1 MMIENKKMKE
11 IDKWL
16 AQFKKIIEIQFNQLD
31 QLLATIKKK
40 KNGQ

>member
-1 MMIENKKMKE
+1 MIENKKMKD

-40 KNGQ
+40 KNGK

>member
-1 MMIENKKMKE
+1 MIENKKMKE

-16 AQFKKIIEIQFNQLD
+16 VQFKKIIEIQFNQLD

>member
-1 MMIENKKMKE
+1 MIENKKMKE